1 MSKESIN
8 IYAIAKEAGVSPA
21 TVSRVLTKS
30 ARVSKEKRD
39 RVQAL
44 IDKYNFKPN
53 ILARR
58 LSNTESKTLGIL
70 SPDVRN
76 PYFAALFVECEKA
89 ANARDYTVLLS
100 NSLGE
105 NQLEDAHLEGLFE
118 QRVDAIIQIGG
129 RIDQL
134 NSDKDYVERVNRIA
148 NSIPVIIAG
157 KMEGAECYQVRIDH
171 DQSIKILMEYLI
183 ELGHREIALV
193 GGTKKARSTYDKQL
207 AFKKSL
213 KEHNIKFKKHW
224 IVEEDNYDIEG
235 GYKCMNHLF
244 DLKKKLPS
252 ALIAVND
259 FMAIGIMNSIREH
272 GLEIPNDISVVSFD
286 NTFVSEIA
294 TPKLTTIGYDYTLF
308 GETLIDA
315 AISAIQKKEP
325 PRVQLI
331 SSELIIRDS
340 CKNLL

>member
-1 MSKESIN
+1 MGKESTN

-53 ILARR
+53 VLARR

-70 SPDVRN
+70 SPDIRN

-105 NQLEDAHLEGLFE
+105 NQLEDAYLDGLFE

-134 NSDKDYVERVNRIA
+134 SADKDYVERVNRIA

-157 KMEGAECYQVRIDH
+157 KLEGAECYQVRIDH
-171 DQSIKILMEYLI
+171 DQAIEILMEYLI

-207 AFKKSL
+207 SYKKSL
-213 KEHNIKFKKHW
+213 KSIILNSRRIGLLKEI
-224 IVEEDNYDIEG
+224 IMILRVG
-235 GYKCMNHLF
+235 MN
-244 DLKKKLPS
+244 
-252 ALIAVND
+252 V
-259 FMAIGIMNSIREH
+259 
-272 GLEIPNDISVVSFD
+272 
-286 NTFVSEIA
+286 
-294 TPKLTTIGYDYTLF
+294 
-308 GETLIDA
+308 
-315 AISAIQKKEP
+315 
-325 PRVQLI
+325 
-331 SSELIIRDS
+331 
-340 CKNLL
+340 